1 VCFTRDV
8 QPIIDAGC
16 AKSGCHDDVTAADG
30 ITLITYEQMH
40 EYSADIVRVM
50 KRGTMPPPLWV
61 KLDSTTIATIE
72 RWVNE
77 GAKNTSCGSKP
88 PDTMNVTYTRQIEP
102 MIDLYCIGCHAVQES
117 GSGPLLRTYEEV
129 KTEVRYGTLLPVIS
143 GEPGYPKMP
152 PGRTSMTSND
162 VAVFEAWVRQGMKE

>member
-1 VCFTRDV
+1 MRDV
-8 QPIIDAGC
+8 QPVIDAGC
-16 AKSGCHDDVTAADG
+16 AKSGCHDDVTAADD
-30 ITLITYEQMH
+30 ITLITYEQIH
-40 EYSADIVRVM
+40 EYRSDIVRVASH
-50 KRGTMPPPLWV
+50 GTMPPPLWAR
-61 KLDSTTIATIE
+61 LSSDTIAMLQ
-72 RWVNE
+72 RWIDE
-77 GAKNTSCGSKP
+77 GAQNSSCEAKP
-88 PDTMNVTYTRQIEP
+88 PDTTAVTYSADIKR